1 MTQMPTPSNPKK
13 RLPLVPGAVLLAFA
27 LVAALWASTHFS
39 AEARVRRATARIV
52 RLVQKEGAE
61 APVSLGLS
69 ANRLGKF
76 LSTNAVLEW
85 EGYGPLAAGRL
96 ETVQFY
102 AQVRNAFV
110 QIGLA
115 DPRIVAVAIRRGEV
129 KCVVNARYR
138 FAENSGQEVTGDGQA
153 TLVWRKGG
161 DGWQISR
168 ATLRADERMALP
180 KGWP

>member
-1 MTQMPTPSNPKK
+1 MTKMPTPSNPKK
-13 RLPLVPGAVLLAFA
+13 RLPWVPGAVLLAFA
-27 LVAALWASTHFS
+27 LVGALWASTHFS

-76 LSTNAVLEW
+76 LSTNAVLEL
-85 EGYGPLAAGRL
+85 EGFGPLAAGRN
-96 ETVQFY
+96 EIVQFY
-102 AQVRNAFV
+102 AQVRNSFL

-115 DPRIVAVAIRRGEV
+115 DPRIVAVALRRGEV
-129 KCVVNARYR
+129 QSFVDARYR
-138 FAENSGQEVTGDGQA
+138 FAENGGQEFSGEGKA
-153 TLVWRKGG
+153 TLLWRKGG

-168 ATLRADERMALP
+168 ATLRADERTALP